1 MIGTVCGKHAFL
13 LSEPNEAVTV
23 HTRFGVSFEGLSMV
37 EEWAGMPFENDG
49 EEESPATGANPALVV
64 QKKSCH
70 GRNPRVPL
78 MPYV

>member
-1 MIGTVCGKHAFL
+1 
-13 LSEPNEAVTV
+13 
-23 HTRFGVSFEGLSMV
+23 MV